1 MGRAK
6 NQIDQLSL
14 TFNNHVISQMN
25 KVATC
30 NRVEGVVIDESELA
44 SLEEMIKEAEGSS
57 KAGKDSPP
65 LV

>member
-1 MGRAK
+1 MGQTK

-30 NRVEGVVIDESELA
+30 NRVQGVVIDESELA

-57 KAGKDSPP
+57 KGGKESPP

>member
-1 MGRAK
+1 
-6 NQIDQLSL
+6 
-14 TFNNHVISQMN
+14 MN

-30 NRVEGVVIDESELA
+30 NRVQGVVIDESELA

-57 KAGKDSPP
+57 KGGKESPP